1 MLFLFNENK
10 GNELTAFYRAASLSN
25 IYRFITQYHMTE
37 GNLEIKERNQ
47 VAFFPGT
54 FDPFTLSHKEIVRE
68 IRDRGYEVFLAVD
81 EFSWSKKAQP
91 HLIRRQI
98 VSMSVAD
105 EFHVNLFPDEIPVNI
120 ANPAD
125 LKRLREVFSGKE
137 LYIVVGS
144 DVIANASSYKK
155 KPVKNSIHSMNHI
168 AFRRVGDVKSDN
180 KYNPSDDG
188 SDQRQGCG
196 AGASGASGGHQ
207 FDENS

>member
-1 MLFLFNENK
+1 
-10 GNELTAFYRAASLSN
+10 
-25 IYRFITQYHMTE
+25 MTE

-68 IRDRGYEVFLAVD
+68 IRDLGYEVFLAVD

-125 LKRLREVFSGKE
+125 LKRLRGVFRKRAVYRG
-137 LYIVVGS
+137 
-144 DVIANASSYKK
+144 
-155 KPVKNSIHSMNHI
+155 
-168 AFRRVGDVKSDN
+168 R
-180 KYNPSDDG
+180 
-188 SDQRQGCG
+188 QRCHCQCL
-196 AGASGASGGHQ
+196 
-207 FDENS
+207 FL